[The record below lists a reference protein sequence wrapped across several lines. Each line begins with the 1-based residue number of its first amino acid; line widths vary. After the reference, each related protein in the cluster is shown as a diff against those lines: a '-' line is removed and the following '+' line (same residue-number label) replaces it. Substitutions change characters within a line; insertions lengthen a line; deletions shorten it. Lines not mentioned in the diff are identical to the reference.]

1 MSDEQP
7 TIGQQLAAARETAG
21 LSVDDVSEQTRVRA
35 AVIRAIESD
44 DFGPSGGDFYA
55 RGHIR
60 SIASVVGT
68 DAAPLIARFDEER
81 QPQGPDVTEVFEHE
95 ASGRRLG
102 RRGPNWTAVMGAA
115 LLAAI
120 VLIGYQVFTTAGQ
133 PKRGSGTVAQ
143 PTPTPVVSIT
153 PTPTPS
159 NTDSA
164 VAQASPTEVVLSL
177 RTLPGKRAW
186 VSVSNPSG
194 QIFQGTLVGGQSK
207 TFRDPKRL
215 SLVVGDASAISLT
228 VNGTKMGV
236 MGGPGDVIQQSFGP
250 NDPAGSSG

>member
-7 TIGQQLAAARETAG
+7 TIGQQLAAAREAAG
-21 LSVDDVSEQTRVRA
+21 LSVDEVSEHTRVRST
-35 AVIRAIESD
+35 VIRAIED
-44 DFGPSGGDFYA
+44 DNFDPSGGDFYA

-60 SIASVVGT
+60 SIASVVGI
-68 DAAPLIARFDEER
+68 DAAPLIAQFDEER
-81 QPQGPDVTEVFEHE
+81 QPQGADLAEVFDHE
-95 ASGRRLG
+95 TAGHRLT

-120 VLIGYQVFTTAGQ
+120 VLIGYQVFTAANQ
-133 PKRGSGTVAQ
+133 PKRGTGTVAQ
-143 PTPTPVVSIT
+143 PTHSPVVSIT

-164 VAQASPTEVVLSL
+164 VAQAHNTEVVLSL
-177 RTLPGKRAW
+177 HTLAGKRAW

-194 QIFQGTLVGGQSK
+194 QIFQGILVSGQSK

-228 VNGTKMGV
+228 VNGTNMGV
-236 MGGPGDVIQQSFGP
+236 MGGPGDVVQQSFGP